1 MKAVVIG
8 GTKSGVGKT
17 TVALCIA
24 SALKKRGFKV
34 QPFKVGPDF
43 IDPTHYSF
51 CDYAVN
57 LDVFMMGEKGVLRS
71 FAKWMTNKDFG
82 IIEGVMGLFDGYRFT
97 DHSSTAHIAKLLGAP
112 VILVMD
118 IRGMSLSALAVFEG
132 YKNFDRDLNVVGV
145 IFNGCSKIL
154 YHKLRRLFEERGYDV
169 FGYIP
174 KSEELRIE
182 SRHLGLILGNEAKK
196 DWRIFAEFGERYLDI
211 DKILDMANVS
221 GQMENYCEDEAGRGG
236 KNRKITLGIPF
247 DSAFAFYYRDNLE
260 VLKEFANLI
269 FFSPLKGE
277 WIECDAYYLGG
288 GYPELYPELK
298 DFGKFMRKEAED
310 CKLIYAE
317 CGGMMFLSRGI
328 EVEGKR
334 LKMAGVLD
342 IDIVFTK
349 RLQALGYVKG
359 DVIRDNP
366 FIIGSFKGHEFHYSY
381 ALPDEDVRFAF
392 KTDGKGIKDGLD
404 GALVYN
410 TLAGYTHIHFF
421 STSLKRFF
429 NDRR

>member
-1 MKAVVIG
+1 MRAILVG

-24 SALKKRGFKV
+24 SALRKRGFRV

-57 LDVFMMGEKGVLRS
+57 LDVFMMGEKGVLKS
-71 FAKWMTNKDFG
+71 FAKWMMNKDFG

-97 DHSSTAHIAKLLGAP
+97 DYSSTAHIAKLLGVP

-118 IRGMSLSALAVFEG
+118 AKGISLSTLAVFEG
-132 YKNFDRDLNVVGV
+132 YKNFDRDVNVVGV
-145 IFNGCSKIL
+145 IFNGCSEGL
-154 YHKLRRLFEERGYDV
+154 YQKLKRIFEERGYDV
-169 FGYIP
+169 FGYLP
-174 KSEELRIE
+174 KSSELKID

-196 DWRIFAEFGERYLDI
+196 DWRVFAEFGEQYLDI
-211 DKILDMANVS
+211 DKILDTANVRRTID
-221 GQMENYCEDEAGRGG
+221 YYEDEAEKEG
-236 KNRKITLGIPF
+236 KNKITLGIPF
-247 DSAFAFYYRDNLE
+247 DSAFVFYYRDNLE
-260 VLKEFANLI
+260 ILKKFANLV

-277 WIECDAYYLGG
+277 WVECDAYYLGG

-298 DFGKFMRKEAED
+298 DFGKFMRREAED

-328 EVEGKR
+328 DVEGKW

-349 RLQALGYVKG
+349 KLQALGYVKG
-359 DVIRDNP
+359 NVVKENP
-366 FIIGSFKGHEFHYSY
+366 FFIGSFRGHEFHYSY
-381 ALPDEDVRFAF
+381 ALPDKDVKFAF
-392 KTDGKGIKDGLD
+392 KTDGKGIKEGLD
-404 GALVYN
+404 GALVHN
-410 TLAGYTHIHFF
+410 TLAGYTHIHFL
-421 STSLKRFF
+421 SAKLKY
-429 NDRR
+429 NCW

>member
-97 DHSSTAHIAKLLGAP
+97 DHSSTAHIAKLLSAP
-112 VILVMD
+112 VILVID
-118 IRGMSLSALAVFEG
+118 AGGMSLSALAVFEG
-132 YKNFDRDLNVVGV
+132 YKNFDRDVNVVGV
-145 IFNGCSKIL
+145 IFNGCSEIL

-169 FGYIP
+169 FGYVP

-182 SRHLGLILGNEAKK
+182 SRHLGLILGNETKK
-196 DWRIFAEFGERYLDI
+196 DWKIFAEFGERYLNI
-211 DKILDMANVS
+211 DKILDIANVS
-221 GQMENYCEDEAGRGG
+221 FSEQMENYCKDKAERGG

-260 VLKEFANLI
+260 ILKKFANLI

-277 WIECDAYYLGG
+277 RIECDAYYLGG

-298 DFGKFMRKEAED
+298 EFGKFMRKEAED
-310 CKLIYAE
+310 CKPIYAE

-349 RLQALGYVKG
+349 KLQALGYVKG

-404 GALVYN
+404 GVLVYN

-421 STSLKRFF
+421 STSLK
-429 NDRR
+429 